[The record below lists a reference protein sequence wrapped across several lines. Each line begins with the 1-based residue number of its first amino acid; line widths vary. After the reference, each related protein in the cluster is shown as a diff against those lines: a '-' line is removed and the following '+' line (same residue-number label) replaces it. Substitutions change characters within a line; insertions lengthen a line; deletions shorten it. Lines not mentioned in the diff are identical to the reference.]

1 MIKKIIL
8 ALLIFSFISNC
19 SFDTK
24 SGIWTNNEKIE
35 KNSLIKD
42 KVQVLFQK
50 DKAISKEFNK
60 NFLINT
66 PLTINKKKNS
76 LITNNIGP
84 QVIKDNFNVKSKYNF
99 SKIKY
104 FENFNPELVFDK
116 ENLIFFDKKGSII
129 KFNDT
134 SKIIWKKN
142 YYSKKEKKLL
152 PILNF
157 SLNNDVLIVTDNLA
171 KFYALDL
178 KSGELLWTKNHTS
191 VVISEIKVD
200 KDKFY
205 VVDSENDIN
214 CFSLINGKKI
224 WTFKTDYDLI
234 KSQKKLSIVYD
245 DSKVYFNNSKG
256 DIYALDKTN
265 GNLVWLTPTRTDT
278 ESLKSFLIKSSK
290 LVLDQGNLF
299 FSNNNNTFFSIDSNS
314 GFVNWIQ
321 NINSE
326 FRPIISENIIFSI
339 TSDGYL
345 FLVDKTNGN
354 IVRITDIFTNFSPK
368 KIKKISISGFVVGL
382 NKIYLSLNNGKILE
396 ININDGKLNNI
407 LKISRSNISSP
418 FINEGKMFIV
428 KNNGIIK
435 LN

>member
-1 MIKKIIL
+1 MIKRIIL
-8 ALLIFSFISNC
+8 ILFIFVFFSNC

-24 SGIWTNNEKIE
+24 SGIWTNNEKIT
-35 KNSLIKD
+35 KNDQIEI
-42 KVQVLFQK
+42 LFKK

-66 PLTINKKKNS
+66 PLKINKKNDS
-76 LITNNIGP
+76 LISNNYGP
-84 QVIKDNFNVKSKYNF
+84 QVIKDNFDVKSKYNF

-152 PILNF
+152 PLLNF
-157 SLNNDVLIVTDNLA
+157 SLSNDVLIVTDNLA

-178 KSGELLWTKNHTS
+178 KSGEILWKKNHTS
-191 VVISEIKVD
+191 VFISEIKID

-214 CFSLINGKKI
+214 CFSLIDGKKI

-245 DSKVYFNNSKG
+245 NSKVFFNSSKG
-256 DIYALDKTN
+256 DIYALDKAN

-290 LVLDQGNLF
+290 LVLDQGNLY
-299 FSNNNNTFFSIDSNS
+299 FSNNNSTFFSIDSNN
-314 GFVNWIQ
+314 GFINWTQ

-326 FRPIISENIIFSI
+326 IRPIISENIIFSI
-339 TSDGYL
+339 SSDGYF
-345 FLVDKTNGN
+345 FLVDKINGN
-354 IVRITDIFTNFSPK
+354 IIRITDIFTNFSAK
-368 KIKKISISGFVVGL
+368 KIKKILISGFVVGL
-382 NKIYLSLNNGKILE
+382 NKAYLSLNNGKILE
-396 ININDGKLNNI
+396 ININDGKVNNI
-407 LKISRSNISSP
+407 LKVSRGKISSP
-418 FINEGKMFIV
+418 FINKGKMFIV
-428 KNNGIIK
+428 KNDKIIK

>member
-1 MIKKIIL
+1 VIKRISLI
-8 ALLIFSFISNC
+8 LLISVFFSNC

-24 SGIWTNNEKIE
+24 SGIWTNNEKITR
-35 KNSLIKD
+35 NDQIK
-42 KVQVLFQK
+42 VLFK
-50 DKAISKEFNK
+50 KNKVISKEFNQ
-60 NFLINT
+60 NFLIKT
-66 PLTINKKKNS
+66 PLKINKKNDS
-76 LITNNIGP
+76 LISNNFGP
-84 QVIKDNFNVKSKYNF
+84 QIIKDSFDVKSKYNF

-116 ENLIFFDKKGSII
+116 ENLIFFDKKGSVI

-134 SKIIWKKN
+134 SKILWKKN
-142 YYSKKEKKLL
+142 YYTKKEKKLL

-157 SLNNDVLIVTDNLA
+157 SLNKNVLIVTDNLA
-171 KFYALDL
+171 KIYALNL
-178 KSGELLWTKNHTS
+178 KSGEILWTKIHTS
-191 VVISEIKVD
+191 VVISEIKID

-214 CFSLINGKKI
+214 CFSLIDGKKI

-256 DIYALDKTN
+256 DIYALDKIN
-265 GNLVWLTPTRTDT
+265 GNLVWLTPTRTGT

-299 FSNNNNTFFSIDSNS
+299 FSNNNNTFFSLNSNT
-314 GFVNWIQ
+314 GFINWIQ

-326 FRPIISENIIFSI
+326 FKPIIFENIIFSI
-339 TSDGYL
+339 SSDGYL

-354 IVRITDIFTNFSPK
+354 IIRVTDIFTNFSPK
-368 KIKKISISGFVVGL
+368 KIKKLSISGFVVGL
-382 NKIYLSLNNGKILE
+382 NKIYISLSNGKILE
-396 ININDGKLNNI
+396 INISNGKLTNI
-407 LKISRSNISSP
+407 LKISRSKISSP
-418 FINEGKMFIV
+418 FINSGKMFIV
-428 KNNGIIK
+428 KNDGIIK

>member
-8 ALLIFSFISNC
+8 VLLIFSFVSNC

-35 KNSLIKD
+35 KNSLIND
-42 KVQVLFQK
+42 KVQILFQK
-50 DKAISKEFNK
+50 DKTISKEFNQ
-60 NFLINT
+60 NFLINI
-66 PLTINKKKNS
+66 PLKINKKNNS

-116 ENLIFFDKKGSII
+116 KNLIFFDKKGSII

-157 SLNNDVLIVTDNLA
+157 SLVNNTLIVTDNLS
-171 KFYALDL
+171 KLYALDL
-178 KSGELLWTKNHTS
+178 RSGRLLWTKNHTS
-191 VVISEIKVD
+191 IVISEIKID

-205 VVDSENDIN
+205 VVDAENDIN
-214 CFSLINGKKI
+214 SFSLNDGKLI
-224 WTFKTDYDLI
+224 WKFKTDYDLI

-245 DSKVYFNNSKG
+245 DLKVYFNNSKG
-256 DIYALDKTN
+256 DIYAIDKTN
-265 GNLVWLTPTRTDT
+265 GNLAWLTPTRTDT

-299 FSNNNNTFFSIDSNS
+299 FSNNNNTFFSIDSNT
-314 GFVNWIQ
+314 GFINWMQ

-326 FRPIISENIIFSI
+326 LRPIISENIIFSI
-339 TSDGYL
+339 TLDGYL
-345 FLVDKTNGN
+345 FLVNKKNGN
-354 IVRITDIFTNFSPK
+354 I
-368 KIKKISISGFVVGL
+368 IKLSI
-382 NKIYLSLNNGKILE
+382 
-396 ININDGKLNNI
+396 ININ
-407 LKISRSNISSP
+407 
-418 FINEGKMFIV
+418 F
-428 KNNGIIK
+428 KNFSII
-435 LN
+435 

>member
-1 MIKKIIL
+1 MIKRISLI
-8 ALLIFSFISNC
+8 LLISVFFSNC

-24 SGIWTNNEKIE
+24 SGIWTNNEKITR
-35 KNSLIKD
+35 NDQIK
-42 KVQVLFQK
+42 VLFK
-50 DKAISKEFNK
+50 KNKVISKEFNQ
-60 NFLINT
+60 NFLIKT
-66 PLTINKKKNS
+66 PLKINKKNDS
-76 LITNNIGP
+76 LISNNFGP
-84 QVIKDNFNVKSKYNF
+84 QIIKDSFDVKSKYNF

-116 ENLIFFDKKGSII
+116 ENLIFFDKKGSVI

-134 SKIIWKKN
+134 SKILWKKN
-142 YYSKKEKKLL
+142 YYTKKEKKLL

-157 SLNNDVLIVTDNLA
+157 SLNKNVLIVTDNLA
-171 KFYALDL
+171 KIYALNL
-178 KSGELLWTKNHTS
+178 KSGEILWTKIHTS
-191 VVISEIKVD
+191 VVISEIKID

-214 CFSLINGKKI
+214 CFSLIDGKKI

-256 DIYALDKTN
+256 DIYALDKIN
-265 GNLVWLTPTRTDT
+265 GNLVWLTPTRTGT

-299 FSNNNNTFFSIDSNS
+299 FSNNNNTFFSLNSNT
-314 GFVNWIQ
+314 GFINWIQ

-326 FRPIISENIIFSI
+326 FKPIIFENIIFSI
-339 TSDGYL
+339 SSDGYL

-354 IVRITDIFTNFSPK
+354 IIRVTDIFTNFSPK
-368 KIKKISISGFVVGL
+368 KIKKLSISGFVVGL

-396 ININDGKLNNI
+396 INISNGKLANI
-407 LKISRSNISSP
+407 LKISRGKISSP
-418 FINEGKMFIV
+418 FINSGKMFIV
-428 KNNGIIK
+428 KNDGIIK

>member
-1 MIKKIIL
+1 MIKRISLI
-8 ALLIFSFISNC
+8 LLISVFFSNC

-24 SGIWTNNEKIE
+24 SGIWTNNEKITR
-35 KNSLIKD
+35 NDQIK
-42 KVQVLFQK
+42 VLFK
-50 DKAISKEFNK
+50 KNKVISKEFNQ
-60 NFLINT
+60 NFLIKT
-66 PLTINKKKNS
+66 PLKINKKNDS
-76 LITNNIGP
+76 LISNNFGP
-84 QVIKDNFNVKSKYNF
+84 QIIKDSFDVKSKYNF

-116 ENLIFFDKKGSII
+116 ENLIFFDKKGSVI

-134 SKIIWKKN
+134 SKILWKKN
-142 YYSKKEKKLL
+142 YYTKKEKKLL

-157 SLNNDVLIVTDNLA
+157 SLNKNVLIVTDNLA
-171 KFYALDL
+171 KIYALNL
-178 KSGELLWTKNHTS
+178 KSGEILWTKIHTS
-191 VVISEIKVD
+191 VVISEIKID

-214 CFSLINGKKI
+214 CFSLIDGKKI
-224 WTFKTDYDLI
+224 WTFKSDYDLI

-256 DIYALDKTN
+256 DIYALDKIN

-299 FSNNNNTFFSIDSNS
+299 FSNNNNTFFSLDSNT
-314 GFVNWIQ
+314 GFINWIQ

-326 FRPIISENIIFSI
+326 FKPIISENIIFSI
-339 TSDGYL
+339 SSDGYL
-345 FLVDKTNGN
+345 FLINKKNGN
-354 IVRITDIFTNFSPK
+354 IIRITDIFTNFSPK
-368 KIKKISISGFVVGL
+368 KVKKMSISGFVVGL
-382 NKIYLSLNNGKILE
+382 NKIYLSLSNGKILE
-396 ININDGKLNNI
+396 INISNGKPTNI
-407 LKISRSNISSP
+407 LKISRGKISSP
-418 FINEGKMFIV
+418 FINSGKMFIV
-428 KNNGIIK
+428 KNNAIIK

>member
-1 MIKKIIL
+1 MIKRIIL
-8 ALLIFSFISNC
+8 ILFTFIFFSNC

-24 SGIWTNNEKIE
+24 SGIWTNNEKITRNDQI
-35 KNSLIKD
+35 KILFKKD
-42 KVQVLFQK
+42 K
-50 DKAISKEFNK
+50 INNREFNQ

-66 PLTINKKKNS
+66 PLKINKKNNS
-76 LITNNIGP
+76 FISNNIGP
-84 QVIKDNFNVKSKYNF
+84 QIIKDSFDVKSKYNF

-129 KFNDT
+129 KFDDT
-134 SKIIWKKN
+134 SKILWKKN

-157 SLNNDVLIVTDNLA
+157 SLNKNILIVTDNLA

-178 KSGELLWTKNHTS
+178 KSGEILWSKIHTS
-191 VVISEIKVD
+191 VFISEIKID

-214 CFSLINGKKI
+214 CFSLIDGKKI
-224 WTFKTDYDLI
+224 WTFKSDYDLI

-245 DSKVYFNNSKG
+245 NSKVYFNNSKG
-256 DIYALDKTN
+256 DIYALDKIN

-299 FSNNNNTFFSIDSNS
+299 FSNNNNTFFSLDSNT
-314 GFVNWIQ
+314 GFINWIQ

-326 FRPIISENIIFSI
+326 FKPIISENIIFSI
-339 TSDGYL
+339 SSDGYL
-345 FLVDKTNGN
+345 FLINKTNGD
-354 IVRITDIFTNFSPK
+354 IIRITDIFTNFSPK
-368 KIKKISISGFVVGL
+368 KVKEISISGFVLGL
-382 NKIYLSLNNGKILE
+382 NKIYLSLSNGKILV
-396 ININDGKLNNI
+396 INISDGKLTNI
-407 LKISRSNISSP
+407 LKISRDKISSP
-418 FINEGKMFIV
+418 FINSGKMFIV
-428 KNNGIIK
+428 KNDGIIK

>member
-1 MIKKIIL
+1 MIKRISLI
-8 ALLIFSFISNC
+8 LLIFVFFSNC

-24 SGIWTNNEKIE
+24 SGIWTNNEKITR
-35 KNSLIKD
+35 NDQIKI
-42 KVQVLFQK
+42 LFKK
-50 DKAISKEFNK
+50 DKAISREFNQT
-60 NFLINT
+60 FLINT
-66 PLTINKKKNS
+66 PLKMNKKNNS
-76 LITNNIGP
+76 LISNNFGP
-84 QVIKDNFNVKSKYNF
+84 QIIKDSFDVKSKYNF

-116 ENLIFFDKKGSII
+116 ENLIFFDKRGSII

-134 SKIIWKKN
+134 SKILWKKN

-157 SLNNDVLIVTDNLA
+157 SLNKNVLIVTDSLA
-171 KFYALDL
+171 KFYALNL
-178 KSGELLWTKNHTS
+178 KSGEILWTKIHTS
-191 VVISEIKVD
+191 VLSSEIKID

-205 VVDSENDIN
+205 VVDSENDIS
-214 CFSLINGKKI
+214 CFSLIDGKKI
-224 WTFKTDYDLI
+224 WTFKSDYELI

-256 DIYALDKTN
+256 DIYALDKIN

-299 FSNNNNTFFSIDSNS
+299 FSNNNNTFFSLDSNT
-314 GFVNWIQ
+314 GFINWIQ

-326 FRPIISENIIFSI
+326 FKPVISENIIFSI
-339 TSDGYL
+339 SSDGYL
-345 FLVDKTNGN
+345 FLINKTNGS
-354 IVRITDIFTNFSPK
+354 IIRINDIFTNFSPK
-368 KIKKISISGFVVGL
+368 KIKEMSISGFVVGL

-396 ININDGKLNNI
+396 INISNGKLTNI
-407 LKISRSNISSP
+407 LKISRGKISKP
-418 FINEGKMFIV
+418 FINSGKIFIV
-428 KNNGIIK
+428 KNDGIIK

>member
-1 MIKKIIL
+1 VIKRISLI
-8 ALLIFSFISNC
+8 LLIFIFFSNC

-24 SGIWTNNEKIE
+24 SGIWTNNEKITRNDQIKILFK
-35 KNSLIKD
+35 KN
-42 KVQVLFQK
+42 
-50 DKAISKEFNK
+50 KAISKEFNQ
-60 NFLINT
+60 NFLIKT
-66 PLTINKKKNS
+66 PLKINKKNNS
-76 LITNNIGP
+76 LISNNFGP
-84 QVIKDNFNVKSKYNF
+84 QIIKDSFDVKSKYNF

-116 ENLIFFDKKGSII
+116 DNLIFFDKKGSVI

-134 SKIIWKKN
+134 SKILWKKN
-142 YYSKKEKKLL
+142 YYTKKEKKLL

-157 SLNNDVLIVTDNLA
+157 SLNKDVLIVTDNLA
-171 KFYALDL
+171 KFYALNL
-178 KSGELLWTKNHTS
+178 KSGEILWTKIHTS
-191 VVISEIKVD
+191 VVISEIKID

-214 CFSLINGKKI
+214 CFSLIDGKKI
-224 WTFKTDYDLI
+224 WTFKSDYDLI

-256 DIYALDKTN
+256 DIYALDKIN

-299 FSNNNNTFFSIDSNS
+299 FSNNNNTFFSLDSNT
-314 GFVNWIQ
+314 GFINWIQ

-326 FRPIISENIIFSI
+326 FKPIISENIIFSI
-339 TSDGYL
+339 SSDGYL
-345 FLVDKTNGN
+345 FLINKKNGN
-354 IVRITDIFTNFSPK
+354 IIRITDIFTNFSPK
-368 KIKKISISGFVVGL
+368 KVKKMSISGFVVGL
-382 NKIYLSLNNGKILE
+382 NKIYLSLSNGKILE
-396 ININDGKLNNI
+396 INISNGKPTNI
-407 LKISRSNISSP
+407 LKISRGKISSP
-418 FINEGKMFIV
+418 FINSGKMFIV
-428 KNNGIIK
+428 KNNAIIK

>member
-1 MIKKIIL
+1 MIKRISLI
-8 ALLIFSFISNC
+8 LLIFVFFSNC

-24 SGIWTNNEKIE
+24 SGIWTNNEKITRNDQIKILFK
-35 KNSLIKD
+35 KN
-42 KVQVLFQK
+42 
-50 DKAISKEFNK
+50 KAISKEFNQ
-60 NFLINT
+60 NFLIKT
-66 PLTINKKKNS
+66 PLKINKKNNS
-76 LITNNIGP
+76 LISNNFGP
-84 QVIKDNFNVKSKYNF
+84 QIIKDSFDAKSKYNF

-116 ENLIFFDKKGSII
+116 ENLIFFDKNGSVI

-134 SKIIWKKN
+134 SKILWKKN
-142 YYSKKEKKLL
+142 YYTKKEKKLL

-157 SLNNDVLIVTDNLA
+157 SLNKDALIVTDNLA
-171 KFYALDL
+171 KFYALNL
-178 KSGELLWTKNHTS
+178 KSGEILWTKIHTS
-191 VVISEIKVD
+191 VVISEIKID

-214 CFSLINGKKI
+214 CFSLIDGKKI
-224 WTFKTDYDLI
+224 WTFKSDYDLI

-256 DIYALDKTN
+256 DIYALDKIN
-265 GNLVWLTPTRTDT
+265 GNLVWLTPTRTGT

-299 FSNNNNTFFSIDSNS
+299 FSNNNNTFFSLDSNT
-314 GFVNWIQ
+314 GFINWIQ

-326 FRPIISENIIFSI
+326 FKPIIFENIIFSI
-339 TSDGYL
+339 SSDGYL
-345 FLVDKTNGN
+345 FLIDKTNGN
-354 IVRITDIFTNFSPK
+354 IIRVTDIFTNFSPK
-368 KIKKISISGFVVGL
+368 KIKEMSITGFVVGL

-396 ININDGKLNNI
+396 INISNGKLANI
-407 LKISRSNISSP
+407 LKISRGKISSP
-418 FINEGKMFIV
+418 FINSGKMFIV
-428 KNNGIIK
+428 KNDGIIK

>member
-1 MIKKIIL
+1 MIKRITL
-8 ALLIFSFISNC
+8 FFFIFVFFSNC

-24 SGIWTNNEKIE
+24 SGIWTNNEKITR
-35 KNSLIKD
+35 NDQIKI
-42 KVQVLFQK
+42 LFKK
-50 DKAISKEFNK
+50 DKAVSKEFNQ

-66 PLTINKKKNS
+66 PLKMNKKNNS
-76 LITNNIGP
+76 LISNNFGP
-84 QVIKDNFNVKSKYNF
+84 QIIKSSFAVKSKYNF

-129 KFNDT
+129 KFDDT
-134 SKIIWKKN
+134 SKILWKKN

-157 SLNNDVLIVTDNLA
+157 SLNKNILIVTDNLA
-171 KFYALDL
+171 KFYALNL
-178 KSGELLWTKNHTS
+178 KSGEILWSKNHTS
-191 VVISEIKVD
+191 VVISEIKID

-205 VVDSENDIN
+205 IVDSENDIN
-214 CFSLINGKKI
+214 CFSLIDGTKI

-256 DIYALDKTN
+256 DIYALDKIN
-265 GNLVWLTPTRTDT
+265 GNLVWLTPTRTGT

-299 FSNNNNTFFSIDSNS
+299 FSNNNNTFFSLDSNT
-314 GFVNWIQ
+314 GFINWIQ

-326 FRPIISENIIFSI
+326 FKPIIFENIIFSI
-339 TSDGYL
+339 SSDGYL

-354 IVRITDIFTNFSPK
+354 IIRVTDIFTNFSPK
-368 KIKKISISGFVVGL
+368 KIKEMSIIGFVVGL
-382 NKIYLSLNNGKILE
+382 NKIYLSLSNGKILE
-396 ININDGKLNNI
+396 INISNGKLTNI
-407 LKISRSNISSP
+407 LKISRGKISSP
-418 FINEGKMFIV
+418 FINSGKMFIV
-428 KNNGIIK
+428 KNDGIIK

>member
-1 MIKKIIL
+1 MTHLK
-8 ALLIFSFISNC
+8 LL
-19 SFDTK
+19 
-24 SGIWTNNEKIE
+24 
-35 KNSLIKD
+35 
-42 KVQVLFQK
+42 
-50 DKAISKEFNK
+50 
-60 NFLINT
+60 
-66 PLTINKKKNS
+66 
-76 LITNNIGP
+76 
-84 QVIKDNFNVKSKYNF
+84 
-99 SKIKY
+99 
-104 FENFNPELVFDK
+104 
-116 ENLIFFDKKGSII
+116 
-129 KFNDT
+129 
-134 SKIIWKKN
+134 WKKN

-178 KSGELLWTKNHTS
+178 KSGEILWTKNHTS
-191 VVISEIKVD
+191 VVISEIKID

-214 CFSLINGKKI
+214 CFSLIDGKKI

-256 DIYALDKTN
+256 DIYALDKIN

-299 FSNNNNTFFSIDSNS
+299 FSNNNNTFFSIDSNT
-314 GFVNWIQ
+314 GFINWIQ

-339 TSDGYL
+339 SSDGYL

-354 IVRITDIFTNFSPK
+354 IIRITDIFTNFSPK

-407 LKISRSNISSP
+407 LKISRGKISSP

>member
-1 MIKKIIL
+1 
-8 ALLIFSFISNC
+8 
-19 SFDTK
+19 
-24 SGIWTNNEKIE
+24 
-35 KNSLIKD
+35 
-42 KVQVLFQK
+42 
-50 DKAISKEFNK
+50 
-60 NFLINT
+60 
-66 PLTINKKKNS
+66 
-76 LITNNIGP
+76 
-84 QVIKDNFNVKSKYNF
+84 
-99 SKIKY
+99 
-104 FENFNPELVFDK
+104 LVFDK

-157 SLNNDVLIVTDNLA
+157 SLINNTLIVADNLA
-171 KFYALDL
+171 KLYALDL
-178 KSGELLWTKNHTS
+178 RSGKLLWTKNHTS
-191 VVISEIKVD
+191 IVISEIKID

-205 VVDSENDIN
+205 VVDAENDIN
-214 CFSLINGKKI
+214 SFSLNDGKLI
-224 WTFKTDYDLI
+224 WKFKTDYDLI

-245 DSKVYFNNSKG
+245 DLKVYFNNSKG
-256 DIYALDKTN
+256 DIYAIDKTN
-265 GNLVWLTPTRTDT
+265 GNLAWLTPTRTDT

-314 GFVNWIQ
+314 GFINWIQ